1 MRSGILSEDELS
13 YANRAISKGAW
24 LTLLVI
30 ITDQASKYLAEQL
43 LVLHQPVAIIPFLNF
58 TLAYN
63 TGAAF
68 SFLHQAGGWQN
79 LFFIA
84 IALVMSIVLLVM
96 LYRTPRKE
104 LQFSLA
110 LWLVLGGAIGNV
122 IDRLRISKVVD
133 FIDFYIGEWHFATFN
148 IADIAISIGAFLL
161 IMDSLNIRFIRYRST
176 Q

>member
-1 MRSGILSEDELS
+1 MRSGILSEGELS
-13 YANRAISKGAW
+13 YSDRAISKGAW
-24 LTLLVI
+24 LTLLII

-43 LVLHQPVAIIPFLNF
+43 LVLHQPVAIIPFFNF

-161 IMDSLNIRFIRYRST
+161 IMDSLNIRFLRYRST